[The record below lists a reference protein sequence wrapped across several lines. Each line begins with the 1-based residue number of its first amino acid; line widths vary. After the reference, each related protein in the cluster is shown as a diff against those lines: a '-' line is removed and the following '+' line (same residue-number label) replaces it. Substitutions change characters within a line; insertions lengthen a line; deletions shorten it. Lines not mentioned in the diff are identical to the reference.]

1 MDKKFFEKTFQNIEL
16 KEFIGKFHPG
26 SIETKEIVGS
36 KNFLDYT
43 LEDFKTI
50 ERINLYGSLLEKSN
64 KDIKNV
70 IKFYL
75 NYCDNLKE
83 ISIDT
88 KIPKENGKDNK
99 FVSVKND
106 FFKFFDD
113 KDIVK
118 LLKEKNIKLY
128 SRHLGYSMDNTL
140 FSLDIKDLEKTKFL
154 KDFYIPLI
162 AEKCKNNIINVENE
176 IINLKSF
183 AENMK
188 RQLKDI
194 EKVFKKEKKCIE
206 I

>member
-1 MDKKFFEKTFQNIEL
+1 MDKKFFEKTFPNIEL

-75 NYCDNLKE
+75 NYCTDLNT

-88 KIPKENGKDNK
+88 KVSKENGKDNK

-106 FFKFFDD
+106 FF
-113 KDIVK
+113 
-118 LLKEKNIKLY
+118 
-128 SRHLGYSMDNTL
+128 
-140 FSLDIKDLEKTKFL
+140 
-154 KDFYIPLI
+154 
-162 AEKCKNNIINVENE
+162 
-176 IINLKSF
+176 
-183 AENMK
+183 
-188 RQLKDI
+188 
-194 EKVFKKEKKCIE
+194 
-206 I
+206 